1 MTLSLDKADSWSPAR
16 RARVLAELSARRE
29 RQRIITAA
37 GHPAELAKR
46 CDESYVITP
55 AVELLSRK
63 IEVLLRSRRRKL
75 MITAPPQEG
84 KSTLCAVW
92 TPIRALQLHPDW
104 RVMLLTYADGLAEEH
119 SRVARAMVAE
129 YGSGV
134 VDSLTGAA
142 LPDLLGISLHPDKA
156 TAANWRIAEGDGGL
170 VAAGRDAT
178 ITGKR
183 ADLLIIDDPFK
194 NMQEADSAAIRAKV
208 LDWYRSVATTRL
220 APGASVIFINTRWH
234 PEDLSGIL
242 LQQDR
247 ELPPELREWHYMNI
261 PAVSHPALPDAL
273 NRPPGVALVSA
284 RGRTVEDFQAIE
296 RNVGKRVWNALYQ
309 GSPTP
314 PEGGLFAQAWFD
326 LHRLP
331 EMPERTRVRIVA
343 VDPSESGDGDEAGVI
358 AAALLYPP
366 SAAAQAAAGLMAPP
380 DADLTAPYP
389 QVALTH
395 DRSAPMTSDKWAEA
409 AVTLALETDASHIFV
424 ETYTAQKTYINV
436 VRSHIRQRAKKA
448 QAAGNLD
455 TARRLMALESRV
467 VGWRGTGDAVARS
480 GLLRQAVEVGT
491 CVTVADAMA
500 EMETQA
506 TLWLPG
512 QHQPDRVAAAV
523 IAHDRLMHMLGSSA
537 RISNPA
543 RPGARTGRNQW
554 LERKVG

>member
-1 MTLSLDKADSWSPAR
+1 MTLALDIADSWSPAR
-16 RARVLAELSARRE
+16 RARVLAEWE
-29 RQRIITAA
+29 RQTHRQKIVRAA
-37 GHPAELAKR
+37 AHPAALAKR
-46 CDESYVITP
+46 CDPDYVITP
-55 AVELLSRK
+55 AVELASRK
-63 IEVLLRSRRRKL
+63 IETLLCSRRRKL

-119 SRVARAMVAE
+119 SRQARALVQE
-129 YGSGV
+129 FGSGV

-273 NRPPGVALVSA
+273 NRAPGVVLESA
-284 RGRTVEDFQAIE
+284 RGRTREDFAAIE

-314 PEGGLFAQAWFD
+314 PEGGLFSRAWFD
-326 LHRLP
+326 DHRLAD
-331 EMPERTRVRIVA
+331 MPERTRVRIVA
-343 VDPSESGDGDEAGVI
+343 VDPSESGEGDEAGVI

-366 SAAAQAAAGLMAPP
+366 TPAAQVVGALMAAP
-380 DADLTAPYP
+380 DTPADIHP

-395 DRSAPMTSDKWAEA
+395 DRSAPMTSDQWAKA
-409 AVTLALETDASHIFV
+409 AVQLALEVDASHIFV
-424 ETYTAQKTYINV
+424 ETYTAQKTYPNV
-436 VRSHIRQRAKKA
+436 VRAEIAARLKVAR
-448 QAAGNLD
+448 AAGDQALC
-455 TARRLMALESRV
+455 ARLATLAQRV
-467 VGWRGTGDAVARS
+467 SGWRGTGDSVARS

-491 CVTVADAMA
+491 CVTVGEELH

-506 TLWLPG
+506 TQWLAG

-523 IAHDRLMHMLGSSA
+523 IAHDRLMHMLGQAAS
-537 RISNPA
+537 ISNPA
-543 RPGARTGRNQW
+543 RPGAGTGRNQW